1 MDIESVNNY
10 FNTIKS
16 DCNIDNILAVESL
29 TNNKKIELYQYLE
42 SNNILY
48 AGGEISEA
56 DIEKVRNVMIM
67 LWLKANENNKK
78 YSR

>member
-1 MDIESVNNY
+1 MDIESIDNY
-10 FNTIKS
+10 FNAIKS
-16 DCNIDNILAVESL
+16 DSNIDNILAVESL
-29 TNNKKIELYQYLE
+29 TNSKKIELYQYLE